1 MKDAIFAIAKEFS
14 GISHG
19 SSSYDSEV
27 LFVMGEHESEFVPL
41 SYIIKKMITITTM
54 RDLQINGFMF
64 SSASFLDLESF
75 NEWYKKQFGKK
86 FTQKHY
92 SQMGILHFPHEQK
105 ILSIV
110 DEVSKCYGA
119 LKAEHVINNGKNL
132 PVQLAEWYAKL
143 IFGLQ
148 QVKSTS
154 QRGFDFYSD
163 DGRKIEVM
171 VDWNDRSSPKGA
183 KLKKA
188 LVEISDCCI
197 IIYIN
202 SMFLIRDILF
212 LDSEF
217 IMRKYS
223 DKGHTIFLK
232 DSVVSEYFF
241 SVSSKHHDKIISK
254 NTLLNFSA
262 PALKAKLEAKF

>member
-1 MKDAIFAIAKEFS
+1 VKDTIFAVAKEFS
-14 GISHG
+14 ASSHG
-19 SSSYDSEV
+19 SSSYDTE
-27 LFVMGEHESEFVPL
+27 LLYVMGDSENEFVPF
-41 SYIIKKMITITTM
+41 SYLVKKIPSISNM
-54 RDLQINGFMF
+54 RDLQKNGFSY
-64 SSASFLDLESF
+64 SSAGFLELESF
-75 NEWYKKQFGKK
+75 TEWYKKQFGKK

-92 SQMGILHFPHEQK
+92 SQIGILHFPREAK

-110 DEVSKCYGA
+110 SEVSKCYEE
-119 LKAEHVINNGKNL
+119 LKNEHVINNGKNL
-132 PVQLAEWYAKL
+132 PVQLAEWYSKL
-143 IFGLQ
+143 IFGLK
-148 QVKSTS
+148 QVKSSS

-202 SMFLIRDILF
+202 SKFLIRDILF
-212 LDSEF
+212 LDSDF

-232 DSVVSEYFF
+232 DNVVSEYFF

-254 NTLLNFSA
+254 DTLLNFSA
-262 PALKAKLEAKF
+262 PTLKSKLEARF